1 MPLANRGGNPD
12 PDLDLGFLCRMFFR
26 QIRQQCEWRAD
37 TRGSRGDAYRHTDTD
52 EHADTHGETDA
63 DEHAD
68 TYGRADAHGR
78 TDTYGR
84 ADTYGRTGSDRCSF
98 TIR

>member
-1 MPLANRGGNPD
+1 MPLANHGGNPD
-12 PDLDLGFLCRMFFR
+12 PDLDLGFLCRVFFR
-26 QIRQQCEWRAD
+26 QIRQKCEWRSD
-37 TRGSRGDAYRHTDTD
+37 THGETDAD
-52 EHADTHGETDA
+52 EHADADRRADTHGETDA